1 MAKKIR
7 YEDAARDSMA
17 AGIHKLADA
26 VKVTLG
32 PKGRYVALQSTWGS
46 PAITNDGVT
55 VAKEIEL
62 KDQFENMGV
71 ELALQAAVKANDTTG
86 DGTTTATLL
95 ADELTS
101 EGLRMVAAGADSLA
115 VRRGITKAVDA
126 VVNQLADDS
135 VEITTKEQVAHIA
148 EISSTDP
155 RIGEAVGTAV
165 DAVGGTGGIMCV
177 DSPNDGID
185 VEIVKGIRYD
195 KGYLV
200 PAMITDEVHSVAE
213 MDDPLILITDR
224 EIMALPPLIPLLEQ
238 VVQAHRNLF
247 IISNDIRREA
257 LHTIMLNGTRGTFQT
272 LATEC
277 PEYGERRL
285 LTLQDIAIAT
295 GATFVSSQLNMNFDD
310 VTLDM
315 LGGAE
320 KVRCTK
326 DQTIIIG
333 GHGDPEAV
341 QQRIRNIRNEID
353 AGLGSYFTAERYE
366 ERIQRLQG
374 AVATIK
380 IGART
385 EAELKETKSRM
396 EDALSAA
403 TAALKE
409 GIVPG
414 GGIALVNAAR
424 VLDTLDVPEDEQVG
438 VDIVRRAVES
448 PLRTI
453 AKNSGYEPS
462 VEANMVREAE
472 LGWGRDYLTG
482 ETGNMVEMGIVDP
495 TKVVR
500 VALQSAASVA
510 NMMLITEASASEILV
525 GGRFLHDDSSLY

>member
-1 MAKKIR
+1 MAKNIR
-7 YEDAARDSMA
+7 YEEDARESMA

-32 PKGRYVALQSTWGS
+32 PKGRYVALQSTWGA

-55 VAKEIEL
+55 VAKQIEL
-62 KDQFENMGV
+62 KDQFENMGA
-71 ELALQAAVKANDTTG
+71 ELALQAAVKANDSTG
-86 DGTTTATLL
+86 DGTTTATVL
-95 ADELTS
+95 ADELVS
-101 EGLRMVAAGADSLA
+101 EGLRMVAAGADSLS
-115 VRRGITKAVDA
+115 VRRGISKAVDA
-126 VVNQLADDS
+126 VVKTLEEDS
-135 VEITTKEQVAHIA
+135 VKISTKEQVAHIA
-148 EISSTDP
+148 EISSCDEK
-155 RIGEAVGTAV
+155 IGEVIGEAV

-177 DSPNDGID
+177 DSPNVGID
-185 VEIVKGIRYD
+185 LEVVHGIRYD

-200 PAMITDEVHSVAE
+200 PSMITDEVHGIAE

-224 EIMALPPLIPLLEQ
+224 EIMAVPPLIPLLEQ

-257 LHTIMLNGTRGTFQT
+257 LQTIMLNGTRGTFQT

-285 LTLQDIAIAT
+285 LTLEDIAIAT
-295 GATFVSSQLNMNFDD
+295 GGTFISSQLNMNFED

-315 LGGAE
+315 LGGAD

-326 DQTIIIG
+326 DQTIIMG

-341 QQRIRNIRNEID
+341 KRRIKNIRDEID
-353 AGLGSYFTAERYE
+353 RGLGSYFTAERYE

-403 TAALKE
+403 TAALEE

-414 GGIALVNAAR
+414 GGVALVNASR
-424 VLDTLDVPEDEQVG
+424 VLDTLDVPEDERVG
-438 VDIVRRAVES
+438 VDIVRRALES

-453 AKNSGYEPS
+453 AHNSGYEPS
-462 VEANMVREAE
+462 IEAGMVREGE
-472 LGWGRDYLTG
+472 KGWGRDYKTG
-482 ETGNMVEMGIVDP
+482 KTGNMVEMGIVDP

-500 VALQSAASVA
+500 IALEAGASVA

-525 GGRFLHDDSSLY
+525 GGQFMHDDSALY